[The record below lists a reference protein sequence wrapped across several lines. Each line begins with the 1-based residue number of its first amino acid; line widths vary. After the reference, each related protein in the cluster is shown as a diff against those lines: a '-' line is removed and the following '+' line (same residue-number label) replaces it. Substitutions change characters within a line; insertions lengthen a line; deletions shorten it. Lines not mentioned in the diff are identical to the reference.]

1 MYKRIWEKYVPVV
14 KILMKKSDAEPQ
26 VLGLNKLDF
35 ERAGNRK
42 TGYRF
47 TIEFIDGKVANI
59 ISDSPLAVELA
70 HQLLE
75 DEATQDLLREKNMSV
90 SLNTKY
96 QLTIAPIE
104 D

>member
-1 MYKRIWEKYVPVV
+1 MYKRIWEKYIPVV
-14 KILMKKSDAEPQ
+14 KILMKKSDTESQ
-26 VLGLNKLDF
+26 VLSLNKLDF

-47 TIEFIDGKVANI
+47 TIEFRDGKVGNI

-75 DEATQDLLREKNMSV
+75 DQPTLELLQHKNLSV
-90 SLNTKY
+90 SLNSKY
-96 QLTIAPIE
+96 QLTIAPL
-104 D
+104 

>member
-14 KILMKKSDAEPQ
+14 KILMKKSDSEPQ

-47 TIEFIDGKVANI
+47 TIEFVDGKVGNI

-70 HQLLE
+70 HQLME
-75 DEATQDLLREKNMSV
+75 DEAIMELMKEKNFSV
-90 SLNTKY
+90 SLSTKY
-96 QLTIAPIE
+96 QLTIAPL
-104 D
+104 